1 MSGVQHRAVKPD
13 DDGMRLDRW
22 FRKYFAGLTHSRLEK
37 LLRQGRVRLDG
48 ARAKASD
55 RVQTGQQVRVPPEVP
70 RDGQSP
76 TPASGRV
83 SQSLVEGLR
92 ASVIHRDQHLLV
104 LNKPSGL
111 AVQGGSKTSQHV
123 DGVLP
128 ELTFGAPE
136 VPRLVHRLDRDTSGL
151 LVLARS
157 RKAAQFLTRQ
167 FADQTVEKIYWALVY
182 GVPRPSHG
190 TITAPLAK
198 RAAADGGERV
208 FPVEKGD
215 PDAMRAVT
223 DFAEIA
229 RVGQRFT
236 WMAFRPRTG
245 RTHQIRA
252 HATAMGHPLV
262 GDGKYRSEAEN
273 ADHGGLLPKKLH
285 LHARSIKMPHPAGG
299 TFSALAPLRDHMA
312 DTWDVLD
319 FELEDGLSPFPEEA

>member
-37 LLRQGRVRLDG
+37 LLRQGRIRLDG

-128 ELTFGAPE
+128 ERP
-136 VPRLVHRLDRDTSGL
+136 
-151 LVLARS
+151 LAR
-157 RKAAQFLTRQ
+157 RKCR
-167 FADQTVEKIYWALVY
+167 ALST
-182 GVPRPSHG
+182 GS
-190 TITAPLAK
+190 TATHPAFWCW
-198 RAAADGGERV
+198 RAAAKR
-208 FPVEKGD
+208 
-215 PDAMRAVT
+215 
-223 DFAEIA
+223 
-229 RVGQRFT
+229 
-236 WMAFRPRTG
+236 
-245 RTHQIRA
+245 
-252 HATAMGHPLV
+252 
-262 GDGKYRSEAEN
+262 RS
-273 ADHGGLLPKKLH
+273 
-285 LHARSIKMPHPAGG
+285 
-299 TFSALAPLRDHMA
+299 F
-312 DTWDVLD
+312 
-319 FELEDGLSPFPEEA
+319 